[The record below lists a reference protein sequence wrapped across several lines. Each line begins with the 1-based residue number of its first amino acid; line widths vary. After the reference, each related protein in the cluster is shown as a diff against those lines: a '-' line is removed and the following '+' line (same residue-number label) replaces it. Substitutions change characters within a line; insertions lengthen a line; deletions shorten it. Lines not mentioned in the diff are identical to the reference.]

1 MKYSLD
7 MEVSRKPPE
16 PQDGSKTNFVDL
28 LKQPLMKGVTV
39 LIDEKT
45 KNKIVQANIKH
56 VVKNPD
62 EFEDFILS
70 LIEEYRKEESVKRK
84 ARITKL

>member
-1 MKYSLD
+1 
-7 MEVSRKPPE
+7 MEATRKSPE
-16 PQDGSKTNFVDL
+16 PQIGSKTNIVDL
-28 LKQPLMKGVTV
+28 LKQQLMKGVTV

-62 EFEDFILS
+62 EFENLIFS
-70 LIEEYRKEESVKRK
+70 LVEEYRKRGLVKRK
-84 ARITKL
+84 TRINKL

>member
-7 MEVSRKPPE
+7 MEATRKPPE
-16 PQDGSKTNFVDL
+16 PQNESKTNFVDL

-56 VVKNPD
+56 VVKNPN
-62 EFEDFILS
+62 EFEDFIFS
-70 LIEEYRKEESVKRK
+70 LIEEYRKGGSAKRK
-84 ARITKL
+84 TRINKL